1 MSNLQRGADTFLSA
15 IQDTAPVRNMTG
27 WKTRSPVCQA
37 SKILIMADSP
47 LLKPMENYTQIQLSG
62 NPGQLPV
69 MVKHIRRF

>member
-1 MSNLQRGADTFLSA
+1 
-15 IQDTAPVRNMTG
+15 MTG